1 MSTVQKLLRNAVVSA
16 VSTAIPTAFVFRA
29 PRREIAEGELPAVCI
44 FGQHD
49 RPAGAEEED
58 HARAHSRVYTVRV
71 EIRAKGLVEDDT
83 TDDLAVSVRRA
94 ILADDTLGGLCYRTT
109 WGEQLWDGDEGDPP
123 LAGTALEFNHFYLW
137 RPE

>member
-1 MSTVQKLLRNAVVSA
+1 MSTVQKLLRNALVSRIQTALPA
-16 VSTAIPTAFVFRA
+16 VTIFRA
-29 PRREIAEGELPAVCI
+29 PRRELADTELPAVCI

-49 RPAGAEEED
+49 RPQNADED
-58 HARAHSRVYTVRV
+58 DHSKAHARVYTVRV

-83 TDDLAVSVRRA
+83 TDVLAVAVRGA
-94 ILADDTLGGLCYRTT
+94 VLTEDTLGGLCDRTT

-123 LAGTALEFNHFYLW
+123 LSGTALEFNHFYLW